1 MIKNSRTTSK
11 INIVSSSRSSRR
23 ENYNISRLTAFGL
36 LHAFTTST
44 VCFFLPHTKRI
55 LSGKWT
61 SRKRN
66 NFLWN
71 FNFHQS
77 SSSTYGGQEAATTA
91 VTAQHTDRK
100 RNTIGND
107 THSVRVALFRHFHY
121 DGFIKLLS
129 KQSAKEEKKKKRPKT
144 IWRNNRISAIVFTHN
159 PPKATPEHTY
169 AHGATRR
176 LVRTKQ
182 FFVCY
187 EQNDEG
193 VKQHAML
200 KWARLSNI
208 FMNVSSAVV
217 LRTILPNC
225 VSNFLEHCT
234 IVESIWTDSG
244 DSSVQKQNKIT
255 IDAACKQ

>member
-11 INIVSSSRSSRR
+11 INIVSSSSRR

-159 PPKATPEHTY
+159 PPESD
-169 AHGATRR
+169 TRTHIRARSDEAPSENKTIFR
-176 LVRTKQ
+176 L
-182 FFVCY
+182 
-187 EQNDEG
+187 
-193 VKQHAML
+193 
-200 KWARLSNI
+200 
-208 FMNVSSAVV
+208 
-217 LRTILPNC
+217 LRTERWG
-225 VSNFLEHCT
+225 SE
-234 IVESIWTDSG
+234 
-244 DSSVQKQNKIT
+244 
-255 IDAACKQ
+255 AACDAKMSQA